1 MQIKMK
7 DSVWNESFR
16 PGIISSTKLYF
27 TDLFVGAKRMS
38 RKDFWWGFLGM
49 TIVADVIMALLALAI
64 TKMPLLDYYW
74 SSLLGV
80 ALAITF
86 GYYWIAVFTASIRRL
101 HDHQMRGWWVL
112 IRLVPVIGEIA
123 MIVLLCLPQRDFGN
137 KWPKEI

>member
-7 DSVWNESFR
+7 EPVWNESFR

-27 TDLFVGAKRMS
+27 QDLFVGAKRMS

-49 TIVADVIMALLALAI
+49 TIVADVIVSLLGLAI
-64 TKMPLLDYYW
+64 TKMSILDYYW

-80 ALAITF
+80 ALAITM
-86 GYYWIAVFTASIRRL
+86 GYYWISVFTAAIRRL
-101 HDHQMRGWWVL
+101 HDRKMYGWWVL
-112 IRLVPVIGEIA
+112 VALIPFVGVIA
-123 MIVLLCLPQRDFGN
+123 LIVLLCLPQRDFGN